1 MSAHPVQRIACIIVD
16 DEPLAQEVIAAHI
29 AAIPQLELVQRC
41 NNAME
46 AFEALHKH
54 TIDLLFL
61 DINMPVI
68 NGLSFLRSL
77 KDPPVVI
84 LTTAYTEYAMDG
96 YELDVADYLLK
107 PIPFDRF
114 SKAVTKAGKRLQ
126 QIGRH
131 ALADW
136 TAAPA
141 AAPVMPMVGS
151 ATPAAAPAADKA
163 EKDYFFIKADG
174 RLVKLNYADVRFIE
188 GMKDYLKIYT
198 ATHTYVVH
206 QTMKGME
213 EQLPAGL
220 FFRVHKSYI
229 VALDAIQ
236 SIEGNLINLEK
247 AQVPL
252 GSSYRDALLEFV
264 AGRD

>member
-1 MSAHPVQRIACIIVD
+1 MSANPIHRISCIVVD
-16 DEPLAQEVIAAHI
+16 DEPLAHEVMAAHI

-54 TIDLLFL
+54 SIDLLFL

-84 LTTAYTEYAMDG
+84 LTTAYTEYAMEG

-114 SKAVTKAGKRLQ
+114 AKAVQKAGLRLAQ
-126 QIGRH
+126 MGRSG
-131 ALADW
+131 LNEW
-136 TAAPA
+136 QNTP
-141 AAPVMPMVGS
+141 APVLPVA
-151 ATPAAAPAADKA
+151 ATTPPSSNEKDKA

-174 RLVKLNYADVRFIE
+174 RLVKLNYADVRYIE

-198 ATHTYVVH
+198 ASQAYVVH

-213 EQLPAGL
+213 EQLPAGS

-229 VALDAIQ
+229 VALDAIK